1 MNIGAKACHYIH
13 LYVVDS
19 CLYKRVVLWEFYL
32 WVTILAVEFD
42 LEKILP
48 NVFVVTC
55 LLRSVEV
62 C

>member
-1 MNIGAKACHYIH
+1 MPKHALIH

-19 CLYKRVVLWEFYL
+19 CLYRRVVLWEFYL
-32 WVTILAVEFD
+32 WVAILAVEFD